1 MKQLIETVFCL
12 LPRHSHAMT
21 DQYRDDLPLHDVKD
35 LLDSLSPFEIV
46 STILAGRGGL
56 RVLQEL
62 AARGITA
69 ENVAQLQSEVQHGLT
84 LIETTARLQGVHM
97 PDQDGPTA
105 SAGKTR
111 MH

>member
-1 MKQLIETVFCL
+1 
-12 LPRHSHAMT
+12 MT

-35 LLDSLSPFEIV
+35 LLDSLTPFEMV

-62 AARGITA
+62 ATRGITA
-69 ENVAQLQSEVQHGLT
+69 ENLAQLQSEVQHGLT

-97 PDQDGPTA
+97 SELDGSTTR
-105 SAGKTR
+105 AGKTG